1 MGAVARTYL
10 APVSIVLSSNRR
22 VGATA
27 PMYLEQRESI
37 DSGRFRLPEL
47 RKSSG
52 GGRPDLPTFSSSR
65 LVIQLSW
72 PSRAPLALRKSRM
85 SLARATAQNLGVEL
99 GERLISKADETP
111 VRKFD
116 LGIYETDSAK
126 WGVERL
132 SRFLKKKK
140 PRRRRRHLKSQTSDF
155 LGRPKD

>member
-1 MGAVARTYL
+1 MH
-10 APVSIVLSSNRR
+10 
-22 VGATA
+22 
-27 PMYLEQRESI
+27 LEQRESI
-37 DSGRFRLPEL
+37 GSGRFRLPEL

-72 PSRAPLALRKSRM
+72 PSRAPLALRKNRM
-85 SLARATAQNLGVEL
+85 SLARTTAQNLGVEL

-116 LGIYETDSAK
+116 LGLCDTDSAK

-132 SRFLKKKK
+132 SRILKKEAKAKTETSKK
-140 PRRRRRHLKSQTSDF
+140 PDVRLFREAQTLK
-155 LGRPKD
+155 RK